1 MPAVFIMELIRSNME
16 RALIASAALVIEW
29 KMMKRYIRILILLSA
44 VLAMTGCG
52 LGKPEPTSTPTQTPL
67 PTNTMTYTPSPTLT
81 ETPTMTPTET
91 ETPTP
96 TVTPTE
102 TVTPT
107 LELTARLIW
116 PRARFGPEDVT
127 WRDFSCPQEGQNL
140 SCEFEYRK
148 DESNNCYV
156 GATCYDACGWFYSVD
171 TIPPGVEE
179 FSQPCY

>member
-1 MPAVFIMELIRSNME
+1 MIRKT
-16 RALIASAALVIEW
+16 LPVLFV
-29 KMMKRYIRILILLSA
+29 LL
-44 VLAMTGCG
+44 LLTGCG
-52 LGKPEPTSTPTQTPL
+52 LKATPEPTDTPTPTEVPTATATSTATQTPTFTPTQTR
-67 PTNTMTYTPSPTLT
+67 
-81 ETPTMTPTET
+81 T

-96 TVTPTE
+96 SQTPTM

-116 PRARFGPEDVT
+116 PRAWFTPADVT
-127 WRDFSCPQEGQNL
+127 WRDYTCPQEGQKL

-148 DESNNCYV
+148 DSQGCYV

-179 FSQPCY
+179 FSSPCW

>member
-1 MPAVFIMELIRSNME
+1 MIKK
-16 RALIASAALVIEW
+16 ASSILFVVLLTAA
-29 KMMKRYIRILILLSA
+29 
-44 VLAMTGCG
+44 CG
-52 LGKPEPTSTPTQTPL
+52 AKAPPEPTVTATPSEVPTATASSTPTQTP
-67 PTNTMTYTPSPTLT
+67 TLT
-81 ETPTMTPTET
+81 PTSTRT

-96 TVTPTE
+96 SHTPTE

-116 PRARFGPEDVT
+116 PRAWFSPADVT
-127 WRDFSCPQEGQNL
+127 WRDYTCPQEGERL

-148 DESNNCYV
+148 DSQGCYV

-179 FSQPCY
+179 FSNPCW

>member
-1 MPAVFIMELIRSNME
+1 MIN
-16 RALIASAALVIEW
+16 
-29 KMMKRYIRILILLSA
+29 RILSVIFVVVLLA
-44 VLAMTGCG
+44 GCG
-52 LGKPEPTSTPTQTPL
+52 AKATPEPTASPTPPDTPTATA
-67 PTNTMTYTPSPTLT
+67 TNTPTLT
-81 ETPTMTPTET
+81 PTLTPTETPT

-96 TVTPTE
+96 SQTPTE

-116 PRARFGPEDVT
+116 PRAWFSPADVV
-127 WRDFSCPQEGQNL
+127 WRDYTCPLEGEWL

-148 DESNNCYV
+148 DGQGCYV

-179 FSQPCY
+179 FSDPCW

>member
-1 MPAVFIMELIRSNME
+1 MI
-16 RALIASAALVIEW
+16 
-29 KMMKRYIRILILLSA
+29 KRILSVFFVLVLL
-44 VLAMTGCG
+44 TGCG
-52 LGKPEPTSTPTQTPL
+52 KKVTPEPTTTPTPMDTPTITASSTPSQTNTLTPTQTP
-67 PTNTMTYTPSPTLT
+67 
-81 ETPTMTPTET
+81 T

-96 TVTPTE
+96 SQTPTE

-116 PRARFGPEDVT
+116 PRAWFSPADVT
-127 WRDFSCPQEGQNL
+127 WRDYTCPLEGERL

-148 DESNNCYV
+148 DNQGCYV

-179 FSQPCY
+179 FSDPCW

>member
-1 MPAVFIMELIRSNME
+1 MIKRLIGR
-16 RALIASAALVIEW
+16 
-29 KMMKRYIRILILLSA
+29 LILFIAILM
-44 VLAMTGCG
+44 LAGCG
-52 LGKPEPTSTPTQTPL
+52 LGQPEPTSTPTQTLL
-67 PTNTMTYTPSPTLT
+67 PTNTMTNRPSPTMT
-81 ETPTMTPTET
+81 ETPTLTPTET

-96 TVTPTE
+96 SATPTE

-116 PRARFGPEDVT
+116 PRAFFGPEHVT
-127 WRDFSCPQEGQNL
+127 WRNYSCPQEGQNL

-171 TIPPGVEE
+171 TIPPGVNE
-179 FSQPCY
+179 FSGPCY

>member
-1 MPAVFIMELIRSNME
+1 MIKRNFAIFLVLFFIS
-16 RALIASAALVIEW
+16 
-29 KMMKRYIRILILLSA
+29 
-44 VLAMTGCG
+44 GCG
-52 LGKPEPTSTPTQTPL
+52 TKTTPKPSATPTVTEMPTVTASSTPTQTATL
-67 PTNTMTYTPSPTLT
+67 TPT
-81 ETPTMTPTET
+81 ETPT

-96 TVTPTE
+96 SQTPTE

-116 PRARFGPEDVT
+116 PRAWFSPADVT
-127 WRDFSCPQEGQNL
+127 WRNYTCPLEGERL

-148 DESNNCYV
+148 DSQGCYV

-179 FSQPCY
+179 FSGPCW